1 MAPTSH
7 PASSRLVLSHIASP
21 PARHQRRHP
30 CDNESYGA
38 VRRFYGAPVK
48 CWRHSR
54 AERRWRSHTNS
65 QRLLKALTQLLN
77 DGRAAASRAEQLIWF
92 YRRFYKSLNWLN
104 AKGSNSMPWRGIS
117 FWGMPLWNGRM
128 QLCQTERFSGNL
140 SFLRAWYKDG
150 AAIGFGVLASRD
162 PCSGLCRGLGW
173 SDELSDWGLA
183 KTGLVCVC
191 QWLWMIMCFQSALQG
206 SLLGWHYSYLSFLW
220 RIETSKLWTHQL
232 GGTTTS
238 AKH

>member
-1 MAPTSH
+1 MHSLLAAVPEDCLVSSLPCVKEEAESARHFFPSFFLQTATNHWVADSRNLCNMAPTSH

-77 DGRAAASRAEQLIWF
+77 DGRAAASRAEQLI
-92 YRRFYKSLNWLN
+92 
-104 AKGSNSMPWRGIS
+104 
-117 FWGMPLWNGRM
+117 
-128 QLCQTERFSGNL
+128 
-140 SFLRAWYKDG
+140 
-150 AAIGFGVLASRD
+150 
-162 PCSGLCRGLGW
+162 
-173 SDELSDWGLA
+173 
-183 KTGLVCVC
+183 
-191 QWLWMIMCFQSALQG
+191 
-206 SLLGWHYSYLSFLW
+206 
-220 RIETSKLWTHQL
+220 
-232 GGTTTS
+232 
-238 AKH
+238 